1 MGSDDLCVNRRHPL
15 QSGMEPGLVTPPNA
29 PRNAAAADLPAR
41 DTFTAQTPLVVIG
54 LAAIGMIFLI
64 NSHAR
69 PTPPREKAVVYSCS
83 ECGTVV
89 AVGRRM
95 PQSYVVEIQMLDGSL
110 RTIPQTARGVQ
121 RRRYRAR
128 QRWRAD
134 AAIGP
139 RRKR

>member
-1 MGSDDLCVNRRHPL
+1 MGSDDLCVNRCRPL
-15 QSGMEPGLVTPPNA
+15 QIGMEPGPMTPPNA
-29 PRNAAAADLPAR
+29 RRNAAAADAAAR

-89 AVGRRM
+89 AVRRAAE
-95 PQSYVVEIQMLDGSL
+95 SYVVEIQMLDGSL
-110 RTIPQTARGVQ
+110 RTIPQM
-121 RRRYRAR
+121 
-128 QRWRAD
+128 
-134 AAIGP
+134 P
-139 RRKR
+139 RRSTSAISCA